1 LPVREDE
8 AVKAPAPRA
17 LRHGGLTTAVVLA
30 VLGVLAVVNVR
41 TVHTSGQV
49 LAGLTARAAATVTA
63 TTDGSASVS
72 FTGGDGQRRTAE
84 VAVDGVPTSPT
95 TVAYDPADTTRAVL
109 PESPPVESGDRATTH
124 LAVLALLALV
134 VLGVGL
140 QRILTRARL
149 HRSAPRLLRV
159 RRVRQQHRLLSRSWI
174 EVVGSTPAQ
183 RFPVYFDPALVTLA
197 SPAEVAVHGAGALR
211 ALRVDG
217 RWVYPSG
224 RVRSAE
230 PKGRLIDNPSRP
242 DTGSQERA
250 VRSAPLRRQL
260 QVDGV
265 LLAPAPFVGIF
276 WVLLDGGGAP
286 VWLGATL
293 VTAALA
299 LWAAAVQGSDPS

>member
-1 LPVREDE
+1 VR
-8 AVKAPAPRA
+8 APGPRA
-17 LRHGGLTTAVVLA
+17 LRHGGLTTGVVLA
-30 VLGVLAVVNVR
+30 VLAVLAVVNLR
-41 TVHTSGQV
+41 TVHTTGRA
-49 LAGLTARAAATVTA
+49 LAPLTARASATVTA
-63 TTDGSASVS
+63 AADGRATVT
-72 FTGGDGQRRTAE
+72 FTGGDGRARTVQ

-95 TVAYDPADTTRAVL
+95 TVAYDPADPTRVVL
-109 PESPPVESGDRATTH
+109 PGSPPVVSGDRATTH
-124 LAVLALLALV
+124 LAVLVLLVVV

-149 HRSAPRLLRV
+149 RRSAPRLLRV

-174 EVVGSTPAQ
+174 EVVGTTPVQ
-183 RFPVYFDPALVTLA
+183 RFPVYFDPVLVTLA
-197 SPAEVAVHGAGALR
+197 APAEVAVHGTGALR
-211 ALRVDG
+211 ALQVDG
-217 RWVYPSG
+217 GWVYPSG
-224 RVRSAE
+224 RVRTAE

-242 DTGSQERA
+242 DTGARERA
-250 VRSAPLRRQL
+250 ARSAPLRRQL

-276 WVLLDGGGAP
+276 WVLLDGGGVP